1 MNTQKR
7 RNGCFDRPAFAQT
20 QTIGRELVLEDGA
33 LVSRPVQ
40 IPNFSA
46 ADSSCR
52 YTLSD
57 LGQADKGCLGC
68 CWRVE

>member
-1 MNTQKR
+1 MNAR
-7 RNGCFDRPAFAQT
+7 LNGCHNRPVFAQT
-20 QTIGRELVLEDGA
+20 QTIGCELVLKDGA

-52 YTLSD
+52 YTLSG
-57 LGQADKGCLGC
+57 LGQEDAGCVGCGWRADL
-68 CWRVE
+68 

>member
-1 MNTQKR
+1 MSAR
-7 RNGCFDRPAFAQT
+7 LNGCHNRAAFLAH
-20 QTIGRELVLEDGA
+20 QTIGKELVLQDGA

-57 LGQADKGCLGC
+57 LGQADKGCTGC
-68 CWRVE
+68 GWRVE